1 MRSSDWSSDVCSS
14 DLPEVCVRCNH
25 QPCVCARE
33 PLPCRECGKQPCE
46 CAKEPCAKCGQRP
59 CKCKRKAKIKLADGK
74 ERSIQHMMMT
84 TFWHPDGTPM
94 TAQQFMEM
102 LFGKLPEIFSN
113 EAELR
118 TLWSTPRSEEH
129 TSEHQ
134 SIMPNSD

>member
-102 LFGKLPEIFSN
+102 LFGKLPEFFSN
-113 EAELR
+113 EAALR
-118 TLWSTPRSEEH
+118 TLWSTPDTRKKLL
-129 TSEHQ
+129 Q
-134 SIMPNSD
+134 GQIGRA